1 MQQAVME
8 EEAAF
13 EPPTLKYDDA
23 FPALPESVT
32 SASPTVNQLGQWNNK
47 MRIGSSV
54 VTQVFRVPFEERK
67 FDHSD
72 KFGEGESVRTC
83 LQIMRETGAHI
94 EISSSKDLSLTFL
107 VTGKQNAVLE
117 ARRKILT
124 HFQTQASMSISIPKE
139 HHRFILGKSG
149 TKLKELEKTTATK
162 ITVPSVADS
171 SDKITITGTKEG
183 IEKAVHEIKVT
194 SDEQSKQA
202 YERISVPKMYHPF
215 ICGAHNEKV
224 TALMNETGVRINI
237 PPLSVQKD
245 EITIAGEKEGVMT
258 AKERIL
264 SIHQEMEK
272 KCTFVSVEV
281 PKSQHK
287 YVIGPRGSTIAE
299 ILQTTGVS
307 VEMPPN
313 DSTTGTITLR
323 GPHDKLGLA
332 LSMVYEK
339 AHSVQQATVEAP
351 NWIHK
356 YIIGRKG
363 ANIRGVTQDLT
374 KVHVEFT
381 DKEDRIKIEGPPEE
395 VEKAQAAL
403 ENMAADLISKL
414 TFVEMTV
421 DPKFYK
427 HIIGK
432 SGANVN
438 RMKDELGVV
447 INIAENDGNNV
458 IRIEGSK
465 SGVERARQELEDM
478 IYKLEN
484 EKERD
489 IIIDHRFYRNI
500 IGSKGDNIREIREMF
515 NQVQITFPGQGEKR
529 DVVKIRGPK
538 EDVDKCHKHLMKIVK
553 ELNESSYVIEVP
565 IYKQFHKFV
574 IGKGGA
580 NIRKIRDET
589 QTKIDLP
596 AEGEKSDVI
605 TITGKKE
612 NVEEARDRIQ
622 KIQNELANIVTEEIV
637 IPPKYYNSLI
647 GAGGKLIH
655 SIMDSCGGVAIKF
668 PQAESRSDK
677 VTVRGPK
684 EDVKKACQ
692 QLQELTTERQLS
704 SYTAEVHAKPQHH
717 KFLIGKNGANIKKIR
732 DQTGA
737 RIVFPTDKDE
747 NKEVITITGKQKA
760 VELAKA
766 ELEATIKEIDNIVES
781 DMSVEPRHHRHF
793 VARRGEVLH
802 RISDECGGVMI
813 SFPRPGVQSDRVVLK
828 GTKDY
833 IEMAKLRIQ
842 EIVTDLE
849 SRVTIECV
857 IPQKHHRTVMGA
869 KGVKVQGITSEF
881 DVQIKFPDRD
891 AQEEYHSPQ
900 DEGQQPN
907 GDVEECE
914 LVRMCDVIRI
924 TGKQENCEAAKGA
937 LLDLVPITLEVDVPF
952 DFHRSIIGQKGRD
965 VRELMERYDVHI
977 VLSPADQKLD
987 IIKISGTPAC
997 VEQAKA
1003 AVQERC
1009 KELEAER
1016 QDRILKSF
1024 ELKIEVNPEYH
1035 PKIIG
1040 KKGAVISKIRSDHG
1054 VQINFAKKGDP
1065 DEHIIIITGYE
1076 QNTQAARDD
1085 IMKIV
1090 NELNDM
1096 VKEEVR
1102 IDARVHSR
1110 LIGARG
1116 RNIRKIMEQFSV
1128 DIKFPRSTDPDP
1140 DIVTVIGAEDNV
1152 LDAKEHL
1159 LNLEEEYMQD
1169 VNDAELRES
1178 YRPSSGRGEDD
1189 GSSLG
1194 HGGGV
1199 GGFVVKGGPWEQRAP
1214 DTASTSEFPS
1224 FAGGGE
1230 APHNVPSPS
1239 GAWGPR
1245 R

>member
-8 EEAAF
+8 EEAAYD
-13 EPPTLKYDDA
+13 PPTLKYDDA

-83 LQIMRETGAHI
+83 SMIMKETEAHI
-94 EISSSKDLSLTFL
+94 EISSSKDMSLTFL
-107 VTGKQNAVLE
+107 VTGKQNAVLD

-139 HHRFILGKSG
+139 HHRFILGKNG
-149 TKLKELEKTTATK
+149 NKLKDLEKTTATK
-162 ITVPSVADS
+162 ISVPNIADS

-245 EITIAGEKEGVMT
+245 EITITGEKEGVMT

-281 PKSQHK
+281 RKSQHK
-287 YVIGPRGSTIAE
+287 HVIGHRGNTIAE

-313 DSTTGTITLR
+313 DSNTGTITLR

-339 AHSVQQATVEAP
+339 AHSVLTATVDAP

-363 ANIRGVTQDLT
+363 ANIRRVTQDLT

-395 VEKAQAAL
+395 VEKAQASL
-403 ENMAADLISKL
+403 EAMARDLISKL

-438 RMKDELGVV
+438 RMKDELEVV
-447 INIAENDGNNV
+447 INIAENDSSNV
-458 IRIEGSK
+458 IRIEGNK
-465 SGVERARQELEDM
+465 AGVEKAKQELEDM
-478 IYKLEN
+478 IHKLEN

-500 IGSKGDNIREIREMF
+500 IGSKGENIREIREMF
-515 NQVQITFPGQGEKR
+515 NQVQITFPGPGENR

-538 EDVDKCHKHLMKIVK
+538 EDVDKCHKHLMKTVK
-553 ELNESSYVIEVP
+553 ELNESNYVIEVP

-612 NVEEARDRIQ
+612 NVQEARERIL

-637 IPPKYYNSLI
+637 IPPKFYNSLI

-655 SIMDSCGGVAIKF
+655 TIMEDCGGVAIKF

-684 EDVKKACQ
+684 EDVMKACQ
-692 QLQELTTERQLS
+692 QLLELATERLLS
-704 SYTAEVHAKPQHH
+704 SYSAEVRAKPQHH
-717 KFLIGKNGANIKKIR
+717 KFLIGKNGVNIKKIR
-732 DQTGA
+732 DLTGA

-747 NKEVITITGKQKA
+747 DKEAITIIGKQEA
-760 VELAKA
+760 VERAKA

-781 DMSVEPRHHRHF
+781 DMSVDPRHHRHF

-802 RISDECGGVMI
+802 RISDDCGGVMI
-813 SFPRPGVQSDRVVLK
+813 SFPRPGVQSDKVVLK
-828 GTKDY
+828 GAKDC
-833 IEMAKLRIQ
+833 IDMAKQRIL

-849 SRVTIECV
+849 SMVTIVCI

-869 KGVKVQGITSEF
+869 KGCKVQGITSEF

-891 AQEEYHSPQ
+891 AQEEYHNHQ
-900 DEGQQPN
+900 EEGQQPN
-907 GDVEECE
+907 GNVEEHE
-914 LVRMCDVIRI
+914 PVRVCDVIRI
-924 TGKQENCEAAKGA
+924 TGKRENCEAAHKA
-937 LLDLVPITLEVDVPF
+937 LLDLVPITVEVNVPF

-977 VLSPADQKLD
+977 VLSPADQRLD

-997 VEQAKA
+997 VEQAKE
-1003 AVQERC
+1003 AVEERC

-1024 ELKIEVNPEYH
+1024 ELKIEVDPEYH

-1040 KKGAVISKIRSDHG
+1040 RKGAVISKIRSDHG
-1054 VQINFAKKGDP
+1054 VQINFLKKGDP
-1065 DEHIIIITGYE
+1065 EEHIITITGYE
-1076 QNTQAARDD
+1076 QNTLAARDD

-1090 NELNDM
+1090 NELNNM
-1096 VKEEVR
+1096 VKEEVH

-1116 RNIRKIMEQFSV
+1116 RNIHKIMEQYGV
-1128 DIKFPRSTDPDP
+1128 DIKFPRSTDTDP
-1140 DIVTVIGAEDNV
+1140 NIVTVIGAEENV
-1152 LDAKEHL
+1152 LDARDCL

-1169 VNDAELRES
+1169 VNEAEIRES
-1178 YRPSSGRGEDD
+1178 YRPSFSRGEDD

-1194 HGGGV
+1194 QGGGV
-1199 GGFVVKGGPWEQRAP
+1199 TGFVVKGGPWEQRAP

-1224 FAGGGE
+1224 FGGGGE
-1230 APHNVPSPS
+1230 DPQCVPAPS